1 MGIKYCEAED
11 IKKIA
16 EDIVKIM
23 EWSHVNLESLYFLR
37 SVGSSSRGT
46 IARCHA
52 LSRPMQIA
60 LKRKGFYL
68 IEVIHER
75 FDKMSDEDKIRV
87 IIHELMH
94 IPKTFGGGFIHH
106 HIVND
111 HTVEKIFRDYKER
124 INLNIEKNENRF
136 F

>member
-11 IKKIA
+11 IRKIA
-16 EDIVKIM
+16 EEIIKIM
-23 EWSHVNLESLYFLR
+23 TWDHVILNSVYFLR
-37 SVGSSSRGT
+37 SIGSASRGT

-52 LSRPMQIA
+52 LSRPLQIA
-60 LKRKGFYL
+60 LKRSGFYL

-75 FDKMSDEDKIRV
+75 FDKMSEDDRVKV

-94 IPKTFGGGFIHH
+94 IPKAFGGGFIHH
-106 HIVND
+106 HMVNEKS
-111 HTVEKIFRDYKER
+111 VEKIFKEYKLRKIER
-124 INLNIEKNENRF
+124 EKYERSF